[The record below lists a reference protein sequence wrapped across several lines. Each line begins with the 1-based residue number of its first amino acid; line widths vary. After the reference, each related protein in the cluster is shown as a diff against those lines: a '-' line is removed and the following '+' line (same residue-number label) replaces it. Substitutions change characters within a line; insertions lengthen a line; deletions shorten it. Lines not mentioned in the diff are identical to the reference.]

1 MSEITIAGNLGQEP
15 ELRYAQSRKAN
26 VRLSVAVTTGRDDTK
41 QTHWFEVKCWDTLA
55 ERMSELSKGTRV
67 IVKGRM
73 KEDNW
78 ETKDGEKRSKLC
90 LYADEGGPSYRW
102 EERGA
107 ARSNVT
113 EDTAVQTVQRGFETD
128 QEPF

>member
-15 ELRYAQSRKAN
+15 ELRYAQSGKAN
-26 VRLSVAVTTGRDDTK
+26 VRLSVAVTTGRDETK

-73 KEDNW
+73 KEDSW
-78 ETKDGEKRSKLC
+78 ETKDGQKRTKLC
-90 LYADEGGPSYRW
+90 LYADEAGPSYRW
-102 EERGA
+102 EERG
-107 ARSNVT
+107 SVKQ
-113 EDTAVQTVQRGFETD
+113 DSQAVQAVQRGFDSD